1 MDLRRLKT
9 IFIFI
14 LVALNI
20 MFCAV
25 LYSAQNYEKEE
36 RLAMTSSL
44 TKLLAKNMIYL
55 PEKTEL
61 PQSPKIYN
69 FYLEKMFGNNE
80 ELADRLLGKDWTRID
95 DSQYKSEKGKLVLA
109 GDEFKFYVKN
119 PLGILQIYPKTQL
132 KSCAVT
138 KCRGWEYSLNFM
150 SLMV

>member
-55 PEKTEL
+55 PE
-61 PQSPKIYN
+61 
-69 FYLEKMFGNNE
+69 
-80 ELADRLLGKDWTRID
+80 
-95 DSQYKSEKGKLVLA
+95 
-109 GDEFKFYVKN
+109 
-119 PLGILQIYPKTQL
+119 
-132 KSCAVT
+132 
-138 KCRGWEYSLNFM
+138 
-150 SLMV
+150 